1 MKLNPI
7 TYLES
12 MILRFLKIKMMKIK
26 IAEFMFGFPARIN
39 IYSIILD
46 LSFII
51 GFRMSILKIKTL
63 QDQSAK
69 VIRYL
74 TIRSLKTN

>member
-1 MKLNPI
+1 MKPSLI

-26 IAEFMFGFPARIN
+26 IAEFMFGFLGRIN
-39 IYSIILD
+39 IYLIILD

-51 GFRMSILKIKTL
+51 EIRMSIYKIKIL
-63 QDQSAK
+63 QDQSVK
-69 VIRYL
+69 VIRYI
-74 TIRSLKTN
+74 TIRSLKPN